1 MFRPLFLCCSLI
13 FAIFSVSSAQTSLGC
28 TQTAV
33 PPVLK
38 GEGIS
43 ERTGDLLLNCSG
55 GAAGA
60 QVTGNLSIF
69 LTVNI
74 TNRIAA
80 GNTLTGVDF
89 TVDTGAGPQPINVAP
104 IITGP
109 GTMVFNG
116 IKFNLSSTG
125 SATLRIA
132 NIRANASQLDLAPNQ
147 QIQAFLGFNSNLVSV
162 TTGEFSIGTPIRGLY
177 AEFSTSII
185 CSAKGSTLP
194 ANLHSVASFLASN
207 AAFASTRVTEGFAD
221 AFAQRGAWESLHAD
235 TGTRIMVTYSGFPD
249 GARLFVPDEIAG
261 SDAIIPTAAGDLGV
275 PASGG
280 RYAPSTPGSL
290 LLVRVQGTDANGGG
304 GAPVYTPG
312 SPGTGTVAFDSMNEV
327 TLLNGA
333 GIAVYEVMD
342 ANPNVQESAQ
352 FPTYLGLA
360 PFSGDAVITSENV
373 SFAPVSTVTQ
383 ATTRDPIPRF
393 QAIAPPSDC
402 NIIGDCNASY
412 YPRLFVNTDP
422 MNFTA
427 QSGGDFQVDYT
438 EVQNHGGGHL
448 VWSATV
454 NYTTGSGWLRVDPDT
469 GVDNAT
475 IRVDALPDKLAAG
488 TYKAV
493 LTVSGGLQAGSAT
506 IPITFIVTAPSAP
519 PPTPTV
525 TSVVNA
531 ATFAPGPAVPG
542 SIATLLGSQL
552 LGTNVVVG
560 FDGLTAKIL
569 FANDTQINLVVP
581 AALGNK
587 QSTQMVV
594 LVDGIQSIAQTVSLA
609 EFGPGIFT
617 NGILNQ
623 DGTVNGADHP
633 ASPGTVLQI
642 FATGLSGT
650 GAITARL
657 NGAIVDPPA
666 YGGVAP
672 GLAGVQQVNVQL
684 PTDLTGSSAQV
695 SVCGGIPGKA
705 DQALCSPAVQ
715 VSIKQ

>member
-1 MFRPLFLCCSLI
+1 
-13 FAIFSVSSAQTSLGC
+13 V
-28 TQTAV
+28 
-33 PPVLK
+33 
-38 GEGIS
+38 
-43 ERTGDLLLNCSG
+43 
-55 GAAGA
+55 
-60 QVTGNLSIF
+60 
-69 LTVNI
+69 I
-74 TNRIAA
+74 TN
-80 GNTLTGVDF
+80 
-89 TVDTGAGPQPINVAP
+89 
-104 IITGP
+104 
-109 GTMVFNG
+109 
-116 IKFNLSSTG
+116 
-125 SATLRIA
+125 
-132 NIRANASQLDLAPNQ
+132 
-147 QIQAFLGFNSNLVSV
+147 
-162 TTGEFSIGTPIRGLY
+162 
-177 AEFSTSII
+177 
-185 CSAKGSTLP
+185 
-194 ANLHSVASFLASN
+194 
-207 AAFASTRVTEGFAD
+207 
-221 AFAQRGAWESLHAD
+221 
-235 TGTRIMVTYSGFPD
+235 
-249 GARLFVPDEIAG
+249 
-261 SDAIIPTAAGDLGV
+261 
-275 PASGG
+275 
-280 RYAPSTPGSL
+280 
-290 LLVRVQGTDANGGG
+290 
-304 GAPVYTPG
+304 
-312 SPGTGTVAFDSMNEV
+312 
-327 TLLNGA
+327 
-333 GIAVYEVMD
+333 
-342 ANPNVQESAQ
+342 
-352 FPTYLGLA
+352 
-360 PFSGDAVITSENV
+360 ENV

-393 QAIAPPSDC
+393 EAITPPSDC
-402 NIIGDCNASY
+402 NIIGDCTASY

-427 QSGGDFQVDYT
+427 QSGGDFQVAYT

-454 NYTTGSGWLRVDPDT
+454 NYTTGSGWLRVDPAS

-493 LTVSGGLQAGSAT
+493 LTVSGGLQAGSVT
-506 IPITFIVTAPSAP
+506 IPITFVVTAQSAP
-519 PPTPTV
+519 PPVPTV

-542 SIATLLGSQL
+542 SIATILGSQL
-552 LGTNVVVG
+552 SGTNVVVG

-569 FANDTQINLVVP
+569 FDNDTQINLVVP

-594 LVDGIQSIAQTVSLA
+594 LVDGIQSVARTVSLA

-672 GLAGVQQVNVQL
+672 GLDGVQQVNVQL